1 MRHRKKVLL
10 PNSVLDVTLES
21 CSMISHSSSA
31 VPNYIYKKEV
41 QKLTFL
47 NFTRIMFGILM
58 SVLVDPS
65 FHSWITLWR
74 NHLKLCHFNF
84 TICGWNLLVLPFK
97 RILTGMTTF
106 AKYYLFLMI
115 LQKEIWNFSDFFFGH
130 LYRNERIP
138 NNINTI
144 LIFLPHLSVVSPLDT
159 SNRCSEG
166 YTHCK
171 KNKCINLH
179 WASLNSTMLFSLW
192 HLVKNLINLP
202 FPTNWATAKVE
213 LILSMSEPRS
223 LITLKQ

>member
-1 MRHRKKVLL
+1 MKSPGVTIQKNPHWHDNVCKV
-10 PNSVLDVTLES
+10 
-21 CSMISHSSSA
+21 
-31 VPNYIYKKEV
+31 
-41 QKLTFL
+41 
-47 NFTRIMFGILM
+47 
-58 SVLVDPS
+58 
-65 FHSWITLWR
+65 
-74 NHLKLCHFNF
+74 
-84 TICGWNLLVLPFK
+84 
-97 RILTGMTTF
+97 
-106 AKYYLFLMI
+106 YLFLMI

-130 LYRNERIP
+130 SYRNERIS

-171 KNKCINLH
+171 KNKSINLH

-202 FPTNWATAKVE
+202 FAKNWATAKVE

-223 LITLKQ
+223 FITLRQ